1 MAGSMAA
8 DSCPPPRAGKE
19 RMRDAA
25 PPPLP
30 VLLDPA
36 LPQEGAWVVLPLALL
51 RRLPAAP
58 EAGGL
63 AYLGLAEQ
71 LAGAAPPGPRARMTL
86 SLAYVPALAL
96 PERLRQRMAAPAL
109 ALRQPGCIA
118 RLLGLPPLD
127 ARAVRFGF
135 QGARLR
141 FHDGAE
147 GEVVAVQERDGVAL
161 LVTEEAGAGPE
172 PDRREVPLHGFAR
185 QVAGWEGPAA
195 PAKNP

>member
-1 MAGSMAA
+1 
-8 DSCPPPRAGKE
+8 
-19 RMRDAA
+19 MRDAA

-58 EAGGL
+58 RPGRGAL

-71 LAGAAPPGPRARMTL
+71 LAGAAPPQPRARMTL

-96 PERLRQRMAAPAL
+96 PEPLRQGMAAPAL

-141 FHDGAE
+141 FHDGGE
-147 GEVVAVQERDGVAL
+147 GEVVAVEERGGVAL
-161 LVTEEAGAGPE
+161 LVAEEPGAAPGAA
-172 PDRREVPLHGFAR
+172 RREVPLHGFAR
-185 QVAGWEGPAA
+185 QVAGWEGPPA